1 MKLTDLLTGIEHAGM
16 FDAAKLNTD
25 VKRLISHSQ
34 EAQEGD
40 LFVAIKGE
48 HFDGHDFLDYVA
60 GKGVEVVIVEEPAL
74 VRSEIMQ
81 IKVKDSRRALS
92 ILARNFYNDPS
103 RDIRLIGVTGTNG
116 KTTVSYL
123 LESIFREAQ
132 IDTGR
137 IGTINY
143 RIGDKI
149 LEARHTTPDVLTLN
163 DLLGKM
169 VEQNIPYCI
178 MEASSHGLE
187 QGRVMD
193 LKFNSAI
200 FTNLSHEHLDYHKTF
215 DAYLNAKLKLFEGL
229 ESSAYAV
236 VNKDTPYLD
245 DFVSR
250 IDSDLITYGMENDA
264 DITVKDLKIGSNGSK
279 ATICTPQGPMNIQTS
294 LVGRHNVY
302 NILAAAAAAVKEGLN
317 AEVIKRGIENLKSV
331 PGRMEAIDCGQDFN
345 VFVDYAHT
353 EDALRNVL
361 SAIRAING
369 NNKVIVVFG
378 CGGDRDKAKRPKM
391 GKVAAELANFT
402 IITSDN
408 PRSEDPAVIAK
419 EIEEGFKGTKA
430 RYAVVLDRFK
440 AIEKAVAAADN
451 DIAVLIAGKGHEKQ
465 QIFRDRIIP
474 FDDRQVVREV
484 LKRLQ

>member
-1 MKLTDLLTGIEHAGM
+1 MKLMDLLTGIEHADM

-25 VKRLISHSQ
+25 VKRLISNSRD
-34 EAQEGD
+34 AQEGD
-40 LFVAIKGE
+40 LFVAIKGD
-48 HFDGHDFLDYVA
+48 HFDGHDFLNYVA

-81 IKVKDSRRALS
+81 IKVKDTRRALS

-103 RDIRLIGVTGTNG
+103 GDIRLIGITGTNG

-123 LESIFREAQ
+123 IESILREAQ

-137 IGTINY
+137 VGTIDY

-149 LEARHTTPDVLTLN
+149 LEARYTTPDVLTLN
-163 DLLGKM
+163 SLLSKM

-178 MEASSHGLE
+178 IEVSSHGLE

-193 LKFNSAI
+193 LKFNSAV
-200 FTNLSHEHLDYHKTF
+200 FTNLSHEHLDYHKTL

-245 DFVSR
+245 DFISR
-250 IDSDLITYGMENDA
+250 IKSDLITYGIKSNA
-264 DITVKDLKIGSNGSK
+264 DITTRDLKIGSNGSK
-279 ATICTPQGPMNIQTS
+279 VTVCTPQGPINIQTS
-294 LVGRHNVY
+294 LVGRHNIY

-317 AEVIKRGIENLKSV
+317 ADVIKRGIENLKLV
-331 PGRMEAIDCGQDFN
+331 PGRMEAIDCGQGFN

-353 EDALRNVL
+353 EDALRNAL
-361 SAIRAING
+361 SAVRAING
-369 NNKVIVVFG
+369 NNKLILVFG

-391 GKVAAELANFT
+391 GKVAAELADFT

-419 EIEEGFKGTKA
+419 EIKEGFKGTKA
-430 RYAVVLDRFK
+430 KHVVVLDRFK

-451 DIAVLIAGKGHEKQ
+451 DMAVLIAGKGHEKQ

-474 FDDRQVVREV
+474 FDDRQVVLEA
-484 LKRLQ
+484 LKRLR

>member
-1 MKLTDLLTGIEHAGM
+1 
-16 FDAAKLNTD
+16 
-25 VKRLISHSQ
+25 
-34 EAQEGD
+34 
-40 LFVAIKGE
+40 
-48 HFDGHDFLDYVA
+48 
-60 GKGVEVVIVEEPAL
+60 
-74 VRSEIMQ
+74 
-81 IKVKDSRRALS
+81 
-92 ILARNFYNDPS
+92 
-103 RDIRLIGVTGTNG
+103 
-116 KTTVSYL
+116 
-123 LESIFREAQ
+123 
-132 IDTGR
+132 
-137 IGTINY
+137 
-143 RIGDKI
+143 
-149 LEARHTTPDVLTLN
+149 
-163 DLLGKM
+163 M

>member
-1 MKLTDLLTGIEHAGM
+1 MKLTELLTGIEHADM
-16 FDAAKLNTD
+16 FDTAKLNTD

-40 LFVAIKGE
+40 LFVAIKGD
-48 HFDGHDFLDYVA
+48 HFDGHEFLNYVA
-60 GKGVEVVIVEEPAL
+60 DKGVEVVIVEEPAL

-103 RDIRLIGVTGTNG
+103 GDIRLIGITGTNG

-132 IDTGR
+132 INTGR
-137 IGTINY
+137 IGTIDY

-163 DLLGKM
+163 GLLSEM
-169 VEQNIPYCI
+169 VEQHIPYCI

-200 FTNLSHEHLDYHKTF
+200 FTNLSHEHLDYHKTLE
-215 DAYLNAKLKLFEGL
+215 AYLNAKLKLFEDL
-229 ESSAYAV
+229 EASAYAV

-245 DFVSR
+245 DFISR
-250 IDSDLITYGMENDA
+250 INADLITYGMENDA
-264 DITVKDLKIGSNGSK
+264 DITVKDLKIGLNGSK
-279 ATICTPQGPMNIQTS
+279 VTVCTPQGPVNIQTS
-294 LVGRHNVY
+294 LVGRHNIY

-317 AEVIKRGIENLKSV
+317 TDVIKRGIENLKLV
-331 PGRMEAIDCGQDFN
+331 PGRMEAIDCGQGFN

-353 EDALRNVL
+353 EDALRNAL

-378 CGGDRDKAKRPKM
+378 CGGDRDKAKRAKM
-391 GKVAAELANFT
+391 GKVAAELADFT

-419 EIEEGFKGTKA
+419 EIEEGFKDTKA

-465 QIFRDRIIP
+465 QIFRDHIMP
-474 FDDRQVVREV
+474 FDDRQVVREA
-484 LKRLQ
+484 LKRLR